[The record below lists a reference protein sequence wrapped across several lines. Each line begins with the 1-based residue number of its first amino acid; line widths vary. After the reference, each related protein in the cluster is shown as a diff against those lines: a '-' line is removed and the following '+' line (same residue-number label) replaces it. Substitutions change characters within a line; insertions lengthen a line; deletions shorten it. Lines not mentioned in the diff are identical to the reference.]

1 VDHVRHLL
9 GRQVHRN
16 LVPRQASARGF
27 SPDAFSTTTPIESR
41 SQVITVA
48 ASPRIAGR
56 GMLALIVHLQ
66 YG

>member
-1 VDHVRHLL
+1 
-9 GRQVHRN
+9 
-16 LVPRQASARGF
+16 VPRQASARGF

-41 SQVITVA
+41 SQVIAVA